1 MELSPYIERLRD
13 DLVAAC
19 AAGGPDVARTAEL
32 LAGAL
37 SPATRMVLL
46 DSLGAAA
53 DEITAAL
60 GEGSVELRLRGG
72 EPEFVV
78 TVAEAARPATP
89 PDTSDE
95 ETARLTLRL
104 PESLKARAEQAA
116 AREGLSVNAWLVRAV
131 AQGLETPTTN
141 RSHGPRRFTGYA
153 RG

>member
-13 DLVAAC
+13 DLAAAC
-19 AAGGPDVARTAEL
+19 AAGGPEVARTADL
-32 LAGAL
+32 LTGAL

-60 GEGSVELRLRGG
+60 GEGSVEVRLRGG

-78 TVAEAARPATP
+78 TQAPSAPP
-89 PDTSDE
+89 PDPPETDE
-95 ETARLTLRL
+95 ETTRLTLRL

-131 AQGLETPTTN
+131 AQGLEPPTSS